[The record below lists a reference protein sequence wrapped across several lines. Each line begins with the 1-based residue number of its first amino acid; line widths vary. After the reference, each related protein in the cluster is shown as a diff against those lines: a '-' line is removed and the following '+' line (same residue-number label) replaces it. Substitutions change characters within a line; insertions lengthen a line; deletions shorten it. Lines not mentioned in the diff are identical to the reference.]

1 MGGWRLGRTPSLG
14 CLTGCVLQHSTLPL
28 QLNFHLVGNLDLTS
42 SSATTTSAWN
52 THTHTCTTPSHTLS
66 SCYGSSQAHS
76 VNSTNRHAHPACL
89 CRRATHR
96 ACHCP
101 GGRPSQPSTSKSVQ
115 IHFMSTSIGV
125 WRLTS
130 VLSQCL
136 QLSATHKTQQ

>member
-1 MGGWRLGRTPSLG
+1 VWCVSSLCPQLVFDCHLGDVYICGYMWIYL
-14 CLTGCVLQHSTLPL
+14 
-28 QLNFHLVGNLDLTS
+28 HLIANLDLTS